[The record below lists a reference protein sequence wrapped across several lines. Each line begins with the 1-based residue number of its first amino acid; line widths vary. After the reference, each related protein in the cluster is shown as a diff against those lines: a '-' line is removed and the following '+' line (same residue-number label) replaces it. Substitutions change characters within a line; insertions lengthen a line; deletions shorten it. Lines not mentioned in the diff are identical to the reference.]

1 MRGDRPI
8 EDVCKGCNLRHT
20 KPGSQPPEL
29 LAAIASTLELDEVR
43 GLGAHF
49 TWPDGLSSAEWAGLR
64 ALERARKQFE
74 HKRNQRERREAEQ
87 QRLAGLVKHR

>member
-1 MRGDRPI
+1 MRGSREI
-8 EDVCKGCNLRHT
+8 EDVCRGCNLRHT

-49 TWPDGLSSAEWAGLR
+49 TWPDGLSSSEWAGLR
-64 ALERARKQFE
+64 ALERARKSFE
-74 HKRNQRERREAEQ
+74 RKQTARQNREAQ
-87 QRLAGLVKHR
+87 QSRVANLVKHR